1 MKKSILTFLFT
12 MSLFVACVD
21 DKGSYDYMELA
32 DIKIEGIPS
41 VMEVLGYVENITVS
55 PKITSSIEGEIKADN
70 PNYTF
75 QYRLGYKGMG
85 SLGGRDEDK
94 GISYPWV
101 DVTPQSGF
109 DLDIPANYSADSY
122 VCWFTVTDKRNNVV
136 TSYFF
141 DVIISSTTSEG
152 WLVLCNEGANERVRL
167 DMISRISSTRI
178 ESIHDI
184 AVGLPEIHHATS
196 LGFLPQLANPGDE
209 LSIFS
214 TEGSYLI
221 DNESLESSELM
232 EFNLNQFALDPGE
245 TMIAEV
251 PFPASTYSWQVKY
264 RFAFSESGNVYLED
278 ASSGGSA
285 YGFPLNTTEAGSPAE
300 FKVAPFVG
308 FSWVRPW
315 SYSYAPN
322 VLFYDID
329 NQRFVAFQ
337 GDVYNAAQQRMSSIP
352 DPNENKLFSYSTGK
366 DMVYM
371 EGTRRSNGLVY
382 AVLED
387 GIGKRSIYG
396 INMGGNG
403 FVQELYIDEV
413 IAPDFEQAE
422 HFAFHSQFPLMFY
435 TVKNKVY
442 LYNLG
447 TKTAKELTDIKLKDS
462 ETVTRLKFNLYR
474 NSNYASLTNQSEEF
488 MNQQY
493 RLIVASYDSA
503 AADETKG
510 GKVAFYSV
518 DGVNDV
524 VSKVVEYTGFANVV
538 DVVYRER
545 AQ

>member
-1 MKKSILTFLFT
+1 
-12 MSLFVACVD
+12 
-21 DKGSYDYMELA
+21 
-32 DIKIEGIPS
+32 
-41 VMEVLGYVENITVS
+41 
-55 PKITSSIEGEIKADN
+55 
-70 PNYTF
+70 
-75 QYRLGYKGMG
+75 
-85 SLGGRDEDK
+85 
-94 GISYPWV
+94 
-101 DVTPQSGF
+101 
-109 DLDIPANYSADSY
+109 
-122 VCWFTVTDKRNNVV
+122 
-136 TSYFF
+136 
-141 DVIISSTTSEG
+141 
-152 WLVLCNEGANERVRL
+152 
-167 DMISRISSTRI
+167 MISQISSTRI
-178 ESIHDI
+178 ETIHDI

-196 LGFLPQLANPGDE
+196 LGFLPQLGNPGDE

-278 ASSGGSA
+278 ATDGGSA

-300 FKVAPFVG
+300 FKVAPFAG

-315 SYSYAPN
+315 NGMTPK
-322 VLFYDID
+322 VVFYDID

-337 GDVYNAAQQRMSSIP
+337 GDVRDVAQQKVSSIREP
-352 DPNENKLFSYSTGK
+352 SKNKLFSYSTGK

-382 AVLED
+382 AILED
-387 GIGKRSIYG
+387 GVGKRSIYG
-396 INMGGNG
+396 INVGGYG
-403 FVQELYIDEV
+403 FIQELYIDEV
-413 IAPDFEQAE
+413 VAPDFEQAE

-435 TVKNKVY
+435 AVKNKVY

-474 NSNYASLTNQSEEF
+474 NSSYTSLTNQSEEF

-493 RLIVASYDSA
+493 HLIVASYDDA
-503 AADETKG
+503 AADETQG

>member
-1 MKKSILTFLFT
+1 MKKNILAFLFII
-12 MSLFVACVD
+12 SLFAASCID
-21 DKGSYDYMELA
+21 DKGSYDYTELA

-41 VMEVLGYVENITVS
+41 VVEVLGYVENITVS

-85 SLGGRDEDK
+85 SLGGYDAE
-94 GISYPWV
+94 GISHPWV
-101 DVTPQSGF
+101 DVTPESGF
-109 DLDIPANYSADSY
+109 DLDIPANYSANSY

-136 TSYFF
+136 TSCFF
-141 DVIISSTTSEG
+141 DVIISSTTFEG
-152 WLVLCNEGANERVRL
+152 WLVLCNEGTNERVRL
-167 DMISRISSTRI
+167 DMISQISSTRI
-178 ESIHDI
+178 ETIHDI

-196 LGFLPQLANPGDE
+196 LGFLPQLGNPGDE

-278 ASSGGSA
+278 ATDGGSA

-300 FKVAPFVG
+300 FKVAPFAG

-315 SYSYAPN
+315 NGMTPK
-322 VLFYDID
+322 VVFYDID

-337 GDVYNAAQQRMSSIP
+337 GDVRDVAQQKVSSIREP
-352 DPNENKLFSYSTGK
+352 SKNKLFSYSTGK

-382 AVLED
+382 AILED
-387 GIGKRSIYG
+387 GVGKRSIYG
-396 INMGGNG
+396 INVGGYG
-403 FVQELYIDEV
+403 FIQELYIDEV
-413 IAPDFEQAE
+413 VAPDFEQAE

-435 TVKNKVY
+435 AVKNKVY

-474 NSNYASLTNQSEEF
+474 NSSYTSLTNQSEEF

-493 RLIVASYDSA
+493 HLIVASYDDA
-503 AADETKG
+503 AADETQG

>member
-1 MKKSILTFLFT
+1 MKKSILAFLFII
-12 MSLFVACVD
+12 SLFVACVD
-21 DKGSYDYMELA
+21 DKGSYDYMELG
-32 DIKIEGIPS
+32 DIRVEGIPS

-55 PKITSSIEGEIKADN
+55 PKITSSVEGEIKADN

-85 SLGGRDEDK
+85 SLGGVDEDK
-94 GISYPWV
+94 GVTYPWV
-101 DVTPQSGF
+101 DVTPESGF
-109 DLDIPANYSADSY
+109 NLDIPANYSADSY
-122 VCWFTVTDKRNNVV
+122 VCWFTVTDNRNDVV
-136 TSYFF
+136 TSCFF
-141 DVIISSTTSEG
+141 DIVVSSTTSEG
-152 WLVLCNEGANERVRL
+152 WLVLCNEGAAERVRL

-178 ESIHDI
+178 ETIHDI
-184 AVGLPEIHHATS
+184 AAGLPEIHHATS

-209 LSIFS
+209 VSVFS
-214 TEGSYLI
+214 KEGCYLL
-221 DNESLESSELM
+221 DNESLESSELL
-232 EFNLNQFALDPGE
+232 EFNLNQFAMDPGE
-245 TMIAEV
+245 TMMAEV
-251 PFPASTYSWQVKY
+251 TFPASTYSWQVKY

-278 ASSGGSA
+278 ASNGGSA
-285 YGFPLNTTEAGSPAE
+285 YGFPLNTTKAGSPTE
-300 FKVAPFVG
+300 FKVAPFAG

-315 SYSYAPN
+315 STSYAPN

-337 GDVYNAAQQRMSSIP
+337 GDVYNAAQQQMSSIP
-352 DPNENKLFSYSTGK
+352 DPSENKLFSYSTGR

-382 AVLED
+382 AILED
-387 GIGKRSIYG
+387 EVGKRSIYG

-403 FVQELYIDEV
+403 FVQELYIENVD
-413 IAPDFEQAE
+413 APDFERAE

-435 TVKNKVY
+435 AVENKVY

-447 TKTAKELTDIKLKDS
+447 TKTAKELAGVQLGDS
-462 ETVTRLKFNLYR
+462 EIVTCLKFNLYR
-474 NSNYASLTNQSEEF
+474 NSSYTSLTNQSEEF

-493 RLIVASYDSA
+493 RLIVASHDNSA
-503 AADETKG
+503 SDETKG

-518 DGVNDV
+518 DGVNDA
-524 VSKVVEYTGFANVV
+524 VSKVAEYTGFAHVV